1 MNASKIGKYI
11 AEKRN
16 LKGLTQKQLADQL
29 LVSDKAVSKWER
41 GICLPNI
48 ELLLPMADALG
59 VSVTELLS
67 AGDEREVK
75 EEKEVKMEVVCRT
88 ISKWL
93 FAAATVCAILYIAF
107 LWRHDSE
114 EMLLCIFILFPLAT
128 VLQFA
133 KPMHVPI
140 TALTAVTLS
149 TTVVTSI
156 LLKQILIYYG
166 LVIGCTALGNILYF
180 KCSNSR
186 LENYVLITSVF
197 FGMMA
202 SFFLIALWD
211 TLWLAKIGILLEFI
225 LLVKKLVGK

>member
-1 MNASKIGKYI
+1 MDASRIGKYI

-16 LKGLTQKQLADQL
+16 VKGLTQKQLADQL

-67 AGDEREVK
+67 VGDEREVK
-75 EEKEVKMEVVCRT
+75 KEKEVKMEVVCRT

-128 VLQFA
+128 VLQFV

-140 TALTAVTLS
+140 AALTAVTLS
-149 TTVVTSI
+149 TTVFTSI

-202 SFFLIALWD
+202 SFFLIALWN